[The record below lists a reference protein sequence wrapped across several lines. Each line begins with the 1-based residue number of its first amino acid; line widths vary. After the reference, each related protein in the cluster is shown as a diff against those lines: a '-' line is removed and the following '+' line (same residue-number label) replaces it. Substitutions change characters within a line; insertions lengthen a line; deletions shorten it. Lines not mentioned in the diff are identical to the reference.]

1 MPRPRRSTSA
11 LAALRRVAPLVV
23 VCLAACSGGSPSSP
37 PPPAAVLQVGG
48 EWLGVEE
55 VLGAEPVGNC
65 YADWFNSLA
74 GTLSDYRL
82 VIVQNGASVRLT
94 STFIGPGPG
103 NGLSETFEGTVGASS
118 LEATVISGPRVGPF
132 DCDGTPITVRTT
144 AERFNLAGTS
154 QQLSGVLTIDFEL
167 LDPQT
172 GARLG
177 TVRLREGAEFRR

>member
-1 MPRPRRSTSA
+1 MRSSRRSASA
-11 LAALRRVAPLVV
+11 PAPLRFLPALV
-23 VCLAACSGGSPSSP
+23 LAVSCSGGSPSSP
-37 PPPAAVLQVGG
+37 PPAQVLQVGG

-82 VIVQNGASVRLT
+82 VIVQNDASVRLT